1 MNQGDGVSHSD
12 ATRAATPASAHTLSR
27 ARKLANGT
35 GHDRTREL
43 GSGGA
48 GQWSEWAAML
58 LHEAPQTPE
67 WQDGRRPGA
76 LPEAQEDVLLQVP
89 PTAPTAENG

>member
-1 MNQGDGVSHSD
+1 
-12 ATRAATPASAHTLSR
+12 
-27 ARKLANGT
+27 
-35 GHDRTREL
+35 
-43 GSGGA
+43 
-48 GQWSEWAAML
+48 ML